1 MSEQQLKAFLEQV
14 KVDAGLQERL
24 NGADP
29 YAVFAI
35 AQERGF
41 MDSGDNLEL
50 VKPVLS
56 ESELE
61 SVAGGGGAWLNP
73 SITNPKCTA
82 CIDPSPCG

>member
-61 SVAGGGGAWLNP
+61 SVAGGAAMVGWTQFQGCSASGG
-73 SITNPKCTA
+73 C
-82 CIDPSPCG
+82 

>member
-61 SVAGGGGAWLNP
+61 ASAGGASAGGAFSSDYP
-73 SITNPKCTA
+73 
-82 CIDPSPCG
+82 CILPTIKDCET